1 MQATI
6 EVNGLRKR
14 FGPTLALD
22 GMSFTVQPGQVTGFV
37 GPNGAGK
44 STTMRVILSLDAPD
58 EGKATIGGMP
68 YASLRQPMRVIGSL
82 LDAGALQP
90 SRSARNHLLWLAHS
104 QGLPARRVDEVIEQ
118 AGLEGVAKRRAGGYS
133 LGMRQRLGIAAAMLG
148 NPVAIMLDEPFN
160 GMDPEG
166 IVWMRGFLRSLAAEG
181 RAVLVSSH
189 LMSELQDTADHLV
202 VVGRGKV
209 IADTTVASLL
219 AAASGDRVTL
229 RTSARP
235 EATTVL
241 ERAGATVVASGQDVL
256 TISGLRRGAGRRAAG
271 RGGRAVLR
279 GLRAPGHAGAGL
291 HGADQAGGRVPP
303 GRLRRRRGGRRCRDD
318 DPGHLCAA
326 ARTPASAADPA
337 GGGFGSAAARRV
349 DQVPQRA
356 RLGDRHD
363 PGRAADHLPRRV
375 RGRERDHRLP
385 DERRSAENRQGLP
398 ALRPARAGRRDR
410 DRQLLLRAPAA
421 DRERQLSPCG
431 SPR

>member
-22 GMSFTVQPGQVTGFV
+22 GMSFIVQPGQVTGFV

-58 EGKATIGGMP
+58 EGKATVGGVP

-104 QGLPARRVDEVIEQ
+104 QGLPARRVDEVIAQ
-118 AGLEGVAKRRAGGYS
+118 AGMEGVAKRRAGGYS

-148 NPVAIMLDEPFN
+148 DPIAIMLDEPFN

-166 IVWMRGFLRSLAAEG
+166 IVWVRGFLRSLAADG

-229 RTSARP
+229 RTSDRP

-256 TISGLRRGAGRRAAG
+256 TISGLAAERVVALLGAAVVPFSEVSAHRATLEQAYMELTKQ
-271 RGGRAVLR
+271 AVEFR
-279 GLRAPGHAGAGL
+279 
-291 HGADQAGGRVPP
+291 
-303 GRLRRRRGGRRCRDD
+303 
-318 DPGHLCAA
+318 
-326 ARTPASAADPA
+326 PA
-337 GGGFGSAAARRV
+337 GFDANSV
-349 DQVPQRA
+349 QEVPR
-356 RLGDRHD
+356 
-363 PGRAADHLPRRV
+363 
-375 RGRERDHRLP
+375 
-385 DERRSAENRQGLP
+385 
-398 ALRPARAGRRDR
+398 
-410 DRQLLLRAPAA
+410 
-421 DRERQLSPCG
+421 
-431 SPR
+431 